1 FLRNGYLHRAIRE
14 QGGAYGGGGNYNGN
28 GGSFNFF
35 SYRDPRLTETLA
47 DFDASIQWML
57 NTKHEQLAL
66 EEAVLGV
73 ISGIDKPASPAAEY
87 QQTALANYFGN
98 TPDVREAFRANIL
111 KVTLDDLKA
120 VTE

>member
-1 FLRNGYLHRAIRE
+1 
-14 QGGAYGGGGNYNGN
+14 
-28 GGSFNFF
+28 
-35 SYRDPRLTETLA
+35 
-47 DFDASIQWML
+47 ML
-57 NTKHEQLAL
+57 NTEHEQLAL

-98 TPDVREAFRANIL
+98 TPEAREAFRANVL

-120 VTE
+120 VTRKYFVDKDADIAVLGPKDSLEKANLKVYTLV